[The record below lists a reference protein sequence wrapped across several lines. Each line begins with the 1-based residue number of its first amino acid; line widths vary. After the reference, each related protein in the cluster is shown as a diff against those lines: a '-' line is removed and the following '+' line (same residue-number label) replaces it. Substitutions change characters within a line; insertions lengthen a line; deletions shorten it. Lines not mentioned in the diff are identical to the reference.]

1 MYIWWW
7 WIGPKNFARKTFKN
21 KFLFFTTCIYV
32 TTCHEKHIVHDFMT
46 FKKTKKKNCMMTWY
60 FQFHFISRYF
70 TKNQYVIH
78 VREAIFFNCK
88 NLNQQIVLHFW
99 TTIFGPYFQ
108 IFIWSSYFLLD
119 WYFFPNMH
127 VKELFSWALF
137 HLNFVNSLITT
148 LFAFNFKILEFFI
161 LMLKYG
167 VLEVLYMLKMNCL
180 KL

>member
-1 MYIWWW
+1 
-7 WIGPKNFARKTFKN
+7 
-21 KFLFFTTCIYV
+21 
-32 TTCHEKHIVHDFMT
+32 
-46 FKKTKKKNCMMTWY
+46 
-60 FQFHFISRYF
+60 
-70 TKNQYVIH
+70 
-78 VREAIFFNCK
+78 
-88 NLNQQIVLHFW
+88 
-99 TTIFGPYFQ
+99 
-108 IFIWSSYFLLD
+108 
-119 WYFFPNMH
+119 MH